1 MIQFFL
7 LAALCTFLLAAYQ
20 WNREEKMQPALLL
33 FAPKEDSDIKI
44 AGDRPA
50 ADLSTREDTSANE
63 DYLTEKENGNI
74 ERAKLLGRN
83 LARILSADV
92 ADECMSNIRQDSE
105 DSRTKTQVLLL
116 FAFAIDRGLNTH
128 VPNMTLVNTAHTSF
142 FNTLQDISPDVYD
155 QISDTGAYSLYML
168 CARREGEHVCK
179 SVGESFAK
187 LCGKEDDIALAST
200 GEMIFSI
207 FLNMVKVEVAKTDF
221 AASSAA

>member
-1 MIQFFL
+1 MQFFL
-7 LAALCTFLLAAYQ
+7 LAVMCTFLFIVFQLAQ
-20 WNREEKMQPALLL
+20 EKKPHSALLFL
-33 FAPKEDSDIKI
+33 SLKDDSDIKI

-50 ADLSTREDTSANE
+50 ADLSSREDTSANE

-92 ADECMSNIRQDSE
+92 ADECMSNIHQDSE

-168 CARREGEHVCK
+168 CARREGEHVCR

-187 LCGKEDDIALAST
+187 LCGKEDDAALSST

-207 FLNMVKVEVAKTDF
+207 FLNMVKVEVAKTGF
-221 AASSAA
+221 VASSAA